1 MPDGFC
7 AFFRY
12 LHYRFV
18 NAVTYS
24 LLPGNLAAQHSA
36 AGGRTGVVV
45 IGRNEG
51 ERLRRCL
58 ESLTDLHP
66 RTVYVDSGSTDGSV
80 ALGQKYGVSVLSLDM
95 SVPFTA
101 ARARNAGFLELL
113 RLHHSLDFVFFVDG
127 DCEVVSGWI
136 ESAVAFLEQ
145 NPQVAVVFGYRR
157 ERYPEAS
164 AYNRICD
171 LEWQEIPV
179 GESKA
184 CGGDIVARVSA
195 IKQVHGYRADMIC
208 GEEPEMCVRLRQT
221 GWRIWR
227 IDSNM
232 TLHDA
237 AMDRFGQWWRRSV
250 RGGFGFAQGAHLH
263 GTSSERHWV
272 AECRRAWRWGA
283 LIPGIILILSVAVSW
298 KMLALLAVYPLQIV
312 RLALG
317 GRHSAKEN
325 WLRAGALVLG
335 NFPEM
340 MGQLQFF
347 RDRLMRTR
355 SRLIEYK

>member
-1 MPDGFC
+1 MNSDTPSPFPQNPTTVRG
-7 AFFRY
+7 AE
-12 LHYRFV
+12 
-18 NAVTYS
+18 
-24 LLPGNLAAQHSA
+24 
-36 AGGRTGVVV
+36 AGKTGVVV

-58 ESLTDLHP
+58 ESLTTLHSQ
-66 RTVYVDSGSTDGSV
+66 TVYVDSGSTDGSV
-80 ALGQKYGVSVLSLDM
+80 ALGQKLGVIVLNLDM

-101 ARARNAGFLELL
+101 ARARNAGFWKLL
-113 RLHHSLDFVFFVDG
+113 QIHPSLDYVFFVDG

-136 ESAVAFLEQ
+136 GSAAAFLEQ
-145 NPQVAVVFGYRR
+145 NPEVAVVFGYRR
-157 ERYPEAS
+157 ERYPDAS

-171 LEWQEIPV
+171 LEWQDIPV
-179 GESKA
+179 GESKV

-195 IKQVHGYRADMIC
+195 IKQVEGYRADMIC
-208 GEEPEMCVRLRQT
+208 GEEPEMCVRLRQR
-221 GWRIWR
+221 GWRVWR
-227 IDSNM
+227 IDANM

-263 GTSSERHWV
+263 GTSPERHWV
-272 AECRRAWRWGA
+272 AESRRAWKWGA
-283 LIPGIILILSVAVSW
+283 LIPGIILLLSVAVSW
-298 KMLALLAVYPLQIV
+298 KMLALLAVYPLQTV
-312 RLALG
+312 RLALRG
-317 GRHSAKEN
+317 KHSGREN

-340 MGQLQFF
+340 LGQLQFL
-347 RDRLMRTR
+347 RDRILRVR